1 MQILKGII
9 HNTSRSNPSVT
20 AAYTFSMADLSLSLI
35 KDKRID
41 K

>member
-1 MQILKGII
+1 MQIFKRII
-9 HNTSRSNPSVT
+9 HNTSRSNQMVA